1 MDPGPTRSPSLRRR
15 AAAGESG
22 ESESGSGWLASE
34 STVTGSGTAR
44 GTGTVLVTASASAI
58 ILVPAPCR
66 DGQLTYYT
74 LSATMRD
81 VSFASAIKG
90 YIYDLDKKKRSNQ
103 RARDARRAAKG
114 VPVE

>member
-1 MDPGPTRSPSLRRR
+1 MSN
-15 AAAGESG
+15 
-22 ESESGSGWLASE
+22 
-34 STVTGSGTAR
+34 TAFAIR
-44 GTGTVLVTASASAI
+44 DVNDVVLVLCPFCSRVHEHPASTGR
-58 ILVPAPCR
+58 LTVNVPAPCR
-66 DGQLTYYT
+66 DGQLTYT